1 VVVRSS
7 DAEEGPASGP
17 VDEETEARLA
27 ERVGELARGQG
38 VTVATAESLTGG
50 MISTALATAG
60 GASEWFL
67 GALVA
72 YASAVK
78 HAVLDV
84 PDGPVVTATAA
95 SAMARGVRTL
105 LGADVAVAVTGA
117 GGPGGQDGREPG
129 TVFVAVDDGGDR
141 HRVTRLDLDA
151 EPKVVCATATVAAL
165 RMLVEALET
174 RERSDGV

>member
-1 VVVRSS
+1 MVTRSS
-7 DAEEGPASGP
+7 DTIEGPARGP

-27 ERVGELARGQG
+27 GRVGDLARGQG

-60 GASEWFL
+60 GASGWFL

-78 HAVLDV
+78 HAVLGV

-141 HRVTRLDLDA
+141 HRVTRLDLDG
-151 EPKVVCATATVAAL
+151 EPEVVCATATVAAL

-174 RERSDGV
+174 RQPPDPA